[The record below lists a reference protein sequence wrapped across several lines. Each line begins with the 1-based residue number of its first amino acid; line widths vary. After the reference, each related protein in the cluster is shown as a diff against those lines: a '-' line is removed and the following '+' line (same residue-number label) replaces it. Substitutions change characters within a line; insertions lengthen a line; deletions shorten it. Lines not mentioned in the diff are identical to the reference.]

1 MQELDIVY
9 DPQYVYFQIERQH
22 TNYVNRILEG
32 YEYVGVMTTVNT
44 EGLCMVRTTEST
56 RTLAVQILQSLP
68 ISVTLV
74 DGASC

>member
-1 MQELDIVY
+1 MQEREILY

-32 YEYVGVMTTVNT
+32 YEYVGVMTTVNA

-56 RTLAVQILQSLP
+56 RELVKQILRSLP
-68 ISVTLV
+68 IFVTLLE
-74 DGASC
+74 

>member
-1 MQELDIVY
+1 MQEQEIVF
-9 DPQYVYFQIERQH
+9 DPHYVYFQIERQH

-56 RTLAVQILQSLP
+56 RELAKQILQSLP
-68 ISVTLV
+68 VSVTLLN
-74 DGASC
+74 

>member
-1 MQELDIVY
+1 MQEQDILY

-22 TNYVNRILEG
+22 TNYVNRILES

-56 RTLAVQILQSLP
+56 RELAKQILQSLP
-68 ISVTLV
+68 VSVTLL
-74 DGASC
+74 D

>member
-1 MQELDIVY
+1 MQEQDILY

-56 RTLAVQILQSLP
+56 RELAKQILQSLP
-68 ISVTLV
+68 VSVTLL
-74 DGASC
+74 D